1 MRAAIYGAGAMGTVL
16 GAYITKNGGK
26 IDLITHNISH
36 VRGLRTEGAHVMG
49 QVDFVVPVT
58 AYTPQEMSGKYD
70 VIFLMTKQMEN
81 ASVCESLLPYLAED
95 GVICT
100 MQNGLPE
107 ISVAA
112 VVGEERTLGCAVSW
126 GATNIGGGTAE
137 LTSKP
142 GKMTF
147 SLGSLYGDN
156 PKIPAV
162 ANLLSKAGKVTVEK
176 NFIGAR
182 WAKLAINCAFSPL
195 SAMSGLT
202 FGQVAEHPKGK
213 QIALNILNECFAVA
227 KAADIK
233 IAKLQGHNI
242 ERIYSCGDHGF
253 KRRISLLLLPLAMR
267 SHKNI
272 KSGMYF
278 DIIIGKRSE
287 VDFMNGVVERFGQS
301 LEMDTPLNSLCV
313 QFVNEISAGVRGVG
327 VENFNEFIY

>member
-1 MRAAIYGAGAMGTVL
+1 MRAAIYGAGAMGTIL

-26 IDLITHNISH
+26 IDLITRNIEH

-49 QVDFVVPVT
+49 QADFTVPVT
-58 AYTPQEMSGKYD
+58 AYTPEEMSGMYD
-70 VIFLMTKQMEN
+70 VIFLMTKQREN
-81 ASVCESLLPYLAED
+81 TAICEFLTHYLAED

-100 MQNGLPE
+100 TQNGLPE
-107 ISVAA
+107 PSVAA

-126 GATNIGGGTAE
+126 GATNLGGGIAE

-142 GKMTF
+142 DKMTF
-147 SLGSLYGDN
+147 SLGTLYGDN
-156 PKIPAV
+156 PRMRAV
-162 ANLLSKAGKVTVEK
+162 ANILSRAGKVKIEE

-182 WAKLAINCAFSPL
+182 WAKLSVNCAFSSL
-195 SAMSGLT
+195 SAMTGLT
-202 FGQVAEHPKGK
+202 FGQVARDPKGR

-233 IAKLQGHNI
+233 IARLQGHNI

-253 KRRISLLLLPLAMR
+253 KRRIALWLLPFAMS
-267 SHKNI
+267 SHRDI

-278 DIIIGKRSE
+278 DVIKGRKSDI
-287 VDFMNGVVERFGQS
+287 DFVNGVVAEFGRS

-313 QFVNEISAGVRGVG
+313 QFVDEISEGRRAAG
-327 VENFNEFIY
+327 VENFDGFL